1 MQTISLPRLS
11 AKILAA
17 VIIITIGACASPQK
31 LLETGNYDETISVA
45 VSKLAGK
52 KKKKTEYVQA
62 LEEAFAKATD
72 RDMKEAD
79 RLKSENR
86 PENWARI
93 NDIYQRIRRRQDMI
107 SPLLPLVDERGVKAE
122 FRFVRT
128 NDLEKEARENAAAH
142 HYDRGKELLEEG
154 RRGSKSSARAA
165 YNEFGKITEYF
176 QDYKDRRELMQEARN
191 LGTVRVLLTIEN
203 EAPVVLPNEFE
214 EIVTSMGVKD
224 LNTEW
229 TVFYN
234 RNTNQAPIDY
244 RVVMRITRI
253 QMQPA
258 LVKERE
264 FEETKEI
271 EEGFEYV
278 LDSRG
283 NVMKDSLGNDIKVPK
298 KVLIRA
304 RVIEAY
310 QFKSATVAGKIDFF
324 DTHTRELLDS
334 QPIAADALFENYAS
348 TFTGDKRA
356 LSKETAQRI
365 GNRPLPFPT
374 DEAMLLTA
382 AERLKPVVKEKVSRS
397 RYFI

>member
-1 MQTISLPRLS
+1 MNTIKHLG
-11 AKILAA
+11 
-17 VIIITIGACASPQK
+17 IGAKTAIIVCIALLGACSSPQK
-31 LLETGNYDETISVA
+31 LIDTGQYDDAISMM

-52 KKKKTEYVQA
+52 KKKKAEHVQA
-62 LEEAFAKATD
+62 LEEAFTRATE

-93 NDIYQRIRRRQDMI
+93 NDIYQRIRRRQDLI
-107 SPLLPLVDERGVKAE
+107 SPLLPLVDENGVKAE

-128 NDLEKEARENAAAH
+128 NDLEREARENAAAH
-142 HYDRGKELLEEG
+142 HYDRGKQLLEEG

-176 QDYKDRRELMQEARN
+176 QDYKDRRDLMQEARS

-203 EAPVVLPNEFE
+203 EAPVVLPSDFE

-229 TVFYN
+229 TVYYN
-234 RNTNQAPIDY
+234 RKNSSTSIDY
-244 RVVMRITRI
+244 HVMMRITNI
-253 QMQPA
+253 QVQPA

-264 FEETKEI
+264 FEEVKEI

-304 RVIEAY
+304 RVFETY
-310 QFKSATVAGKIDFF
+310 QFKAATVAGKIDFY
-324 DTHTRELLDS
+324 DTHSRELLDS

-356 LSKETAQRI
+356 LSKETTQRL

-382 AERLKPVVKEKVSRS
+382 AERLKPVVKDKVSRS
-397 RYFI
+397 RFFI

>member
-298 KVLIRA
+298 KSAHPRPRYRSVSIQIRY
-304 RVIEAY
+304 RGRKNRLFRHPYPRI
-310 QFKSATVAGKIDFF
+310 
-324 DTHTRELLDS
+324 TR
-334 QPIAADALFENYAS
+334 
-348 TFTGDKRA
+348 
-356 LSKETAQRI
+356 
-365 GNRPLPFPT
+365 
-374 DEAMLLTA
+374 
-382 AERLKPVVKEKVSRS
+382 
-397 RYFI
+397 